1 MTSETEIYK
10 EKVQIFDLSGK
21 LLGMQDKTE
30 FYNEIRKEYKKT
42 GKVTRQVRTIRLFL
56 MNADGGIYLTKRS
69 KLKKENT
76 LLYDK
81 TIGGHLRDSET
92 PGFTVLREAAEEL
105 GFPAAALDESEFVT
119 SLSSVDL
126 RIIGIFKEIDT
137 LNGFIAKYKYKNG
150 KYSKFPQIT
159 TIFIGVFDG
168 PIKFKDGETSGVEIY
183 YPDEIIS
190 ELKKNPK
197 RYTED
202 VKILVPQYIN
212 EFKKIVKQIKQYRKY
227 LKPIK

>member
-1 MTSETEIYK
+1 MTSEKEIYK
-10 EKVQIFDLSGK
+10 EQVQVFDLSGK
-21 LLGMQDKTE
+21 LLGMQDRSE

-42 GKVTRQVRTIRLFL
+42 GKVTRQVHTIRLFL

-81 TIGGHLRDSET
+81 TIGGHLRGTET
-92 PGFTVLREAAEEL
+92 PEFTVLREAAEEL
-105 GFPAAALDESEFVT
+105 GFPAAALNESEFAT
-119 SLSSVDL
+119 SLSNIDL
-126 RIIGIFKEIDT
+126 RIVGIFKEIDT
-137 LNGFIAKYKYKNG
+137 LNGFIAKYKYKNN

-190 ELKKNPK
+190 ELKNNPQ

-202 VKILVPQYIN
+202 LKILIPKYID
-212 EFKKIVKQIKQYRKY
+212 EFKKIVKQIKQYHNH
-227 LKPIK
+227 LKTN

>member
-1 MTSETEIYK
+1 MTSEIEIYK
-10 EKVQIFDLSGK
+10 EKVQTFDLSGK
-21 LLGMQDKTE
+21 LLGMQDRSE

-81 TIGGHLRDSET
+81 TIGGHLRGTET
-92 PGFTVLREAAEEL
+92 PEFTVLREAAEEL
-105 GFPAAALDESEFVT
+105 GFPAAALDESEFAT
-119 SLSSVDL
+119 SLESIDL
-126 RIIGIFKEIDT
+126 RIVGIFKEIDT
-137 LNGFIAKYKYKNG
+137 LNGFIAKYKYKDD
-150 KYSKFPQIT
+150 KWSKFPQIT
-159 TIFIGVFDG
+159 TLFIGVFDG
-168 PIKFKDGETSGVEIY
+168 PVKFKDGETSGVEIY
-183 YPDEIIS
+183 YPDEILD

-202 VKILVPQYIN
+202 VKILIPKYID
-212 EFKKIVKQIKQYRKY
+212 EFTKIVKQIKKY
-227 LKPIK
+227 KK